1 MATDHRY
8 AIRLEMNGS
17 GQVVSAI
24 KEIGQAAESSFGI
37 AGASIGTLVRGM
49 SSVPAALAGAVA
61 AAGALAKQGIAE
73 IRETQD
79 SLAGLNTALTVSG
92 NRTGL
97 TRAEMEG
104 FAKSL
109 QESTRAVSG
118 DVRDAIVLLDSY
130 GVVGGKAFL
139 NVLRSAQDMSARF
152 GGDIKSNAEKL
163 GDALFKLQRGE
174 VEGLAKGFKFLGLE
188 ALANIESL
196 SKLGKSSEATARFL
210 KALQDRLGGAGEA
223 QNAGISGSL
232 GQASKAIKQM
242 TEDLSNF
249 ILLGPGAEATFKFIE
264 GGAARISKAVTPD
277 DTGKQIDAQLE
288 RMRKIQ
294 ADINRAIA
302 QGNTE
307 DSLALITLRKRMAEE
322 KARYEAL
329 IDQLGQQTAT
339 EAGDKKKAEEDGT
352 RLRNAERLAEMRRGF
367 QERLEAIKQEEDIAT
382 RVRQAREKAQNEL
395 NELMALRAGPGADTA
410 AVDAAIAQR
419 KQLLERETAEI
430 EKPLRERNERIA
442 RIIDEYRRKQSEL
455 LDPREAAASGAIDKV
470 KAAGGDLG
478 QQLQAADEARK
489 AYEVSAEAVKAYTAE
504 LNDYVDA
511 QIAANAVQGQSIV
524 LNQETQALM
533 DEKIK
538 RVRDEI
544 ATDAEKREELE
555 KQVEVLKQYG
565 LSANEADA
573 YLRKMDPTAIK
584 MKEAV
589 KDLGFSFSSAFEDAL
604 VGGKKVRDMLSGLLQ
619 DIARIAL
626 RRGVTEPLAGAFS
639 LGVDKLF
646 GSFGSAAAGGAGG
659 GAGLMPGSD
668 AGFFSALKNIWPFAG
683 GGVMTGRGPLPLRR
697 YAKGGVANS
706 PQLALYGE
714 VPGQAEAYVPLPDG
728 RRIPAVI
735 EMRGGGNTGGMR
747 VEVIDQRGA
756 QAPDIEVQPLGENGV
771 RLIVRDEVNRMAPN
785 LIEASVAEVADRQW
799 RNSFSGPR

>member
-1 MATDHRY
+1 MVDHRY
-8 AIRLEMNGS
+8 GIRLEMNGG
-17 GQVVSAI
+17 GQVVAAI

-49 SSVPAALAGAVA
+49 ASVPAALAGAVA

-79 SLAGLNTALTVSG
+79 SLAGLNTALSVSG

-118 DVRDAIVLLDSY
+118 DVREAIVLLDSY
-130 GVVGGKAFL
+130 GVVGGQAFL
-139 NVLRSAQDMSARF
+139 RVLRSAQDMSARF
-152 GGDIKSNAEKL
+152 GGDIKSNVQVL

-196 SKLGKSSEATARFL
+196 SKLGKGAEATERFL

-223 QNAGISGSL
+223 KQAGISGAMD
-232 GQASKAIKQM
+232 GASKAIKQM
-242 TEDLSNF
+242 TEDLANL
-249 ILLGPGAEATFKFIE
+249 IKLGPAAEATFKFIE
-264 GGAARISKAVTPD
+264 GGAKRISKAAAPD
-277 DTGKQIDAQLE
+277 DTSQQIDASLE

-307 DSLALITLRKRMAEE
+307 DSMALITLRKRMAEE
-322 KARYEAL
+322 KAAYEAL
-329 IDQLGQQTAT
+329 IDQLGQKTAT
-339 EAGDKKKAEEDGT
+339 ETSDKKAAEDEGT
-352 RLRNAERLAEMRRGF
+352 RLRNAERLAEMRRSF
-367 QERLEAIKQEEDIAT
+367 QERMEAIKQEDDIAT
-382 RVRQAREKAQNEL
+382 RVRQAREKAQNEIG
-395 NELMALRAGPGADTA
+395 ELTKLREAPGADAA

-419 KQLLERETAEI
+419 RQLLERETAEI

-442 RIIDEYRRKQSEL
+442 RIIEEYRRKQSEL
-455 LDPREAAASGAIDKV
+455 LDPREAAATGAIDKV
-470 KAAGGDLG
+470 KAAGGNLG
-478 QQLQAADEARK
+478 QQLEAADEARK
-489 AYEVSAEAVKAYTAE
+489 AYETSGEAVKAYTAE
-504 LNDYVDA
+504 LNDYVDG
-511 QIAANAVQGQSIV
+511 QQEANRVQGQAIV

-544 ATDAEKREELE
+544 ATDTEKREELQ
-555 KQVEVLKQYG
+555 KQVEILKQYG
-565 LSANEADA
+565 LSAEEADR

-589 KDLGFSFSSAFEDAL
+589 KDLGLSFSSAFEDAL

-619 DIARIAL
+619 DIARIAS

-639 LGVDKLF
+639 VGVDKFF
-646 GSFGSAAAGGAGG
+646 GSMSGG
-659 GAGLMPGSD
+659 GGGGGLMPGAD
-668 AGFFSALKNIWPFAG
+668 DGLFSALKNIWPFAG
-683 GGVMTGRGPLPLRR
+683 GGVMTARGPLPLRR

-735 EMRGGGNTGGMR
+735 EMRGGNSNAGPR

-756 QAPDIEVQPLGENGV
+756 NAPDIEVQPLGENGV
-771 RLIVRDEVNRMAPN
+771 RLIVRDEVGRMAPA
-785 LIEASVAEVADRQW
+785 IIDASVAEVEDRQH
-799 RNSFSGPR
+799 RGAFRGVR